1 MTDPQLKIINYS
13 ITRLLAMREHSE
25 HNLLNKLIDKGLD
38 ETLCKQ
44 QIEQFKEKNIQSDG
58 RFAEALIRGRARKGQ
73 GEVRIR
79 AELHEHKI
87 SADIY
92 QPVFAELAIDWF
104 ELAERVLLKK
114 YKTPALDDWKEQQK
128 RQRFLQYRGFSME
141 QIKFA
146 METFEQDQ

>member
-25 HNLLNKLIDKGLD
+25 YNLLKKLLDKGFD
-38 ETLCKQ
+38 VGLCEQ
-44 QIEQFKEKNIQSDG
+44 QIEQFKKKNIQSDS
-58 RFAEALIRGRARKGQ
+58 RFADSLIRGRARKGQ

-79 AELHEHKI
+79 AELNEHKI
-87 SADIY
+87 SADTYLPI
-92 QPVFAELAIDWF
+92 FAELEIDWF
-104 ELAERVLLKK
+104 ELAQRVLAKK
-114 YKTPALDDWKEQQK
+114 YKTPALDDWKEKQK

-146 METFEQDQ
+146 METFGQK

>member
-13 ITRLLAMREHSE
+13 ITRLLSMREHSE
-25 HNLLNKLIDKGLD
+25 YNLLNKLLDKGLD

-44 QIEQFKEKNIQSDG
+44 QVEQFKQKNIQSDS
-58 RFAEALIRGRARKGQ
+58 RFADSLIRGRARKGQ

-79 AELHEHKI
+79 AELNEHKI

-92 QPVFAELAIDWF
+92 LPVFAELAIDWF
-104 ELAERVLLKK
+104 ELAQQVLAKK
-114 YKTPALDDWKEQQK
+114 YKTPVSGDWKEKQK

-146 METFEQDQ
+146 MESFGKD